1 VSGPRREPGPPGP
14 AGPPDRAARRAALP
28 PDARIVIDAL
38 TADDA
43 AECARLEAELFPG
56 DDPWTASAFHAELHA
71 GYPYLAARSVGRPA
85 PDGPADGPAGEL
97 VGYAG
102 IALLPAPPHSRE
114 AAEAEV
120 HTIGVA
126 PHAQGHGVG
135 RRLLAGLLARADA
148 LGAVTFLEVRTDNV
162 PALALYRSEG
172 FEVVGTR
179 RRYYASGADAYTM
192 RRPPTRPGRPSLMD
206 WHSQG

>member
-1 VSGPRREPGPPGP
+1 VSGPRRGPPGP
-14 AGPPDRAARRAALP
+14 SDRVARPAALP
-28 PDARIVIDAL
+28 PDARIVVEAL

-43 AECARLEAELFPG
+43 VACARLEAELFPG
-56 DDPWTASAFHAELHA
+56 DDPWTAAAFRAELHA
-71 GYPYLAARSVGRPA
+71 GYPYLAARWVDRA
-85 PDGPADGPAGEL
+85 GPEADEL

-102 IALLPAPPHSRE
+102 IALLPAPPASRE

-126 PHAQGHGVG
+126 PLAQGRGVG
-135 RRLLAGLLARADA
+135 RRLLAGLLERADA
-148 LGAVTFLEVRTDNV
+148 LGAVTFLEVRTDNE

-179 RRYYASGADAYTM
+179 RRYYASGRDAYTM
-192 RRPPTRPGRPSLMD
+192 RRPAAVPTDPR
-206 WHSQG
+206 

>member
-1 VSGPRREPGPPGP
+1 VSGPGRGAPGPSG
-14 AGPPDRAARRAALP
+14 RAAHHPALP
-28 PDARIVIDAL
+28 ADARIVVDAL

-43 AECARLEAELFPG
+43 GDCARLEAELFPG
-56 DDPWTASAFHAELHA
+56 DDPWTASAFRAELHA
-71 GYPYLAARSVGRPA
+71 GYPYLAARWVDRPA
-85 PDGPADGPAGEL
+85 PEVDEL

-102 IALLPAPPHSRE
+102 IALLPAPPFSRE
-114 AAEAEV
+114 PAEAEV

-126 PHAQGHGVG
+126 PHAQGRGLG
-135 RRLLAGLLARADA
+135 RRLLVGLLARADA

-162 PALALYRSEG
+162 PALALYRSED

-192 RRPPTRPGRPSLMD
+192 RRGPHAPR
-206 WHSQG
+206 

>member
-1 VSGPRREPGPPGP
+1 VSGPRPGAPGQP
-14 AGPPDRAARRAALP
+14 GGSARPAALP
-28 PDARIVIDAL
+28 PDARIVVDAL
-38 TADDA
+38 TPDDA

-56 DDPWTASAFHAELHA
+56 DDPWAASAFRAELHA
-71 GYPYLAARSVGRPA
+71 GYPYLAARWVDRPGA
-85 PDGPADGPAGEL
+85 AAEL

-102 IALLPAPPHSRE
+102 IALLPAPPFSRE
-114 AAEAEV
+114 PAEAEV

-126 PHAQGHGVG
+126 RHAQGQGLG
-135 RRLLAGLLARADA
+135 RRLLAGLLERADA

-192 RRPPTRPGRPSLMD
+192 RREPHDPR
-206 WHSQG
+206 

>member
-1 VSGPRREPGPPGP
+1 VSGPRPGPPGP
-14 AGPPDRAARRAALP
+14 SDRAAPPGALP
-28 PDARIVIDAL
+28 PDARIVVDAL

-43 AECARLEAELFPG
+43 ADCARLEAELFPG
-56 DDPWTASAFHAELHA
+56 DDPWTAATFRAELHA
-71 GYPYLAARSVGRPA
+71 GYPYLAARWAGGPA
-85 PDGPADGPAGEL
+85 PGGAEL

-102 IALLPAPPHSRE
+102 IALLPAPPFSRE

-126 PHAQGHGVG
+126 PRAQGHGVG

-148 LGAVTFLEVRTDNV
+148 LGAVTFLEVRIDNV
-162 PALALYRSEG
+162 PALTLYRSEG

-179 RRYYASGADAYTM
+179 QRYYASGADAYTM
-192 RRPPTRPGRPSLMD
+192 RRGPHDPR
-206 WHSQG
+206 

>member
-1 VSGPRREPGPPGP
+1 VSGPRRGPPGP
-14 AGPPDRAARRAALP
+14 ADRTARPAALP
-28 PDARIVIDAL
+28 SGARIVVDAL

-43 AECARLEAELFPG
+43 ADCARLEAELFPG
-56 DDPWTASAFHAELHA
+56 DDPWTASAFRAELHA
-71 GYPYLAARSVGRPA
+71 GYPYLAARWVGRP
-85 PDGPADGPAGEL
+85 GPGPEL

-102 IALLPAPPHSRE
+102 IALLPAAPFSRE

-126 PHAQGHGVG
+126 AHAQGHGVG

-192 RRPPTRPGRPSLMD
+192 RRPANLPADPR
-206 WHSQG
+206 